1 MGSDRTLLL
10 KHPLNV
16 VRIRATRGLE
26 LAASPEELVRGGWLD
41 AVVTVSDA
49 AKLEDLEVGLFCT
62 ESYEIE
68 SGTGQDRGPATA
80 WATAYETWVPMA
92 TTPGVQTA
100 RLRVPPEAPFSYEGD
115 ILSFRWEVI
124 ARGRR
129 KRRLDARVTHPVSVL
144 P

>member
-1 MGSDRTLLL
+1 MGSDRMLLL

-16 VRIRATRGLE
+16 LRIRATRGLE
-26 LAASPEELVRGGWLD
+26 LAASPEEVVRGGWLD

-62 ESYEIE
+62 ERYMTEFGGPE
-68 SGTGQDRGPATA
+68 SGPATT
-80 WATAYETWVPMA
+80 WATAHETWVPMA

-100 RLRVPPEAPFSYEGD
+100 RLRVPPEAPFSYDGD
-115 ILSFRWEVI
+115 IVSFRWEVV